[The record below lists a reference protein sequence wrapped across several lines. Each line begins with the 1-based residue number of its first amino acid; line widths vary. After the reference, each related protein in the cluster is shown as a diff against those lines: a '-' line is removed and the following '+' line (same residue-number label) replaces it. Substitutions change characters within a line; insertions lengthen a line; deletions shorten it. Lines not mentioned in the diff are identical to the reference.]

1 MYDVYLRIY
10 FQGSEKPAQFL
21 GELSMRVYWILMP
34 DPDTSGFWDVPNI
47 IEPDIRFS
55 NSRILKHI
63 DNLLL
68 MSLLAHI
75 PSSN

>member
-47 IEPDIRFS
+47 IEPDIRF
-55 NSRILKHI
+55 
-63 DNLLL
+63 
-68 MSLLAHI
+68 
-75 PSSN
+75 